1 MDNFFITEYFDWRI
15 KRVSLLDRL
24 TSRVLSKLLGKTEFR
39 SADFFDDIYTRLTG
53 NSIIPSTSGVMT
65 NIEQRMNMY
74 HLVSQVLAY
83 GVEGILLS
91 LDAIPEIPRF

>member
-39 SADFFDDIYTRLTG
+39 SADFFDGIYTQLTG

-65 NIEQRMNMY
+65 NIWQRMNIY
-74 HLVSQVLAY
+74 HLVRQVL
-83 GVEGILLS
+83 VTEWRGILLN
-91 LDAIPEIPRF
+91 LDAIPVIPRF